1 MAGLGIDAGG
11 HELGGHRDDGKG
23 GFWIDEVVELGLAL
37 VVVAGDAHD
46 IPAIG
51 GGQVL
56 IGIDQGLAHALRMV
70 DVLAEDDGL
79 GVAIRRLEKL
89 GDLGGDQDRAL
100 FEYQIAVIVAVVVFA
115 ILDGMTKL
123 VGLPQRRSPAVQ
135 IPVKPDPHHL
145 VGRQKAVGDPLP
157 QGVAVEGLAEVVD
170 VGDVLGFLGGGRHPD
185 LGSRGE
191 VFEHLA
197 PGGIVRGTAPVTLVH
212 EDQIEEVRGELPV
225 DVLLLLGA
233 GHRLI
238 EAEID
243 LERLVHPAVGDLG
256 QGLAEGL
263 EIVGLGLVG
272 QDIAIHQE
280 EDAFLGAGSP

>member
-1 MAGLGIDAGG
+1 
-11 HELGGHRDDGKG
+11 
-23 GFWIDEVVELGLAL
+23 
-37 VVVAGDAHD
+37 
-46 IPAIG
+46 
-51 GGQVL
+51 
-56 IGIDQGLAHALRMV
+56 MV

-79 GVAIRRLEKL
+79 GEAIRRLEKL

-135 IPVKPDPHHL
+135 IPVKPDPDHL
-145 VGRQKAVGDPLP
+145 IGRQKAVRDALP

-170 VGDVLGFLGGGRHPD
+170 VGYLLGFLGGGRHPD

-197 PGGIVRGTAPVTLVH
+197 PGGIVRGAAPVTLVH

-225 DVLLLLGA
+225 DFLLLLGP
-233 GHRLI
+233 GHGLI

-243 LERLVHPAVGDLG
+243 LKRLVHPAVGDLG